1 MVENPIVRMFT
12 WWNAAYKSKDG
23 FSPEAFADFYTP
35 AGQLVVNG
43 MLRATGPD
51 ELAKHYGA
59 IQDAIENVEMVLPL
73 AEGFHC
79 GNRAFAHVY
88 ERVTD
93 AGAKV
98 DREAMCYAVLEGE
111 KIALLRVV
119 ANRG

>member
-1 MVENPIVRMFT
+1 MDENPIVRMFT

-88 ERVTD
+88 ERVTE